1 MMRLHLIILSLLI
14 AFCPITS
21 IPANSAGIKR
31 VCALKEGVN
40 LSSQIKTE
48 NTIYKVND
56 NFNLKGAEIVIPK
69 NCVLMFDGGSMENGT
84 ISFTDTE
91 LCGFPQIDCK
101 LKGSIPQ
108 VDITWFGA
116 RRDDQTT
123 DVGAVINRVQ
133 AVAQHIIIP
142 AGVFYQT
149 NEAVKIEGNKHIDW
163 IGTIINISNKKQFDA
178 FTISSG
184 VVSLDMKGGLECKS
198 EGIDFSNANK
208 TDINGL
214 VVENIK
220 NSKLNIGNIRGFNTG
235 LKVFGHGGGCAY
247 NTFWL
252 AAIRNCNIGLLIT
265 QRDKDGK
272 KGWANE
278 NTFIGGRFGANT
290 SWYKDDRE
298 IHAVVAKGIYKD
310 DSYNKVNSLYFLR
323 PCAEGKY
330 VPFVFHNAAIISVID
345 CRTEGGVVGA
355 KLSGNTNRVILT
367 NSYGTSLSNLDLSEL
382 NRKQKWPIFRQLT
395 ARGQGFQ
402 ISTVRRDA
410 GKGSGRAGPARHQ
423 GDVFLLGESGF
434 NGFRTS
440 GVV

>member
-1 MMRLHLIILSLLI
+1 MLAKKFKIYVMRTYLFIISLLT

-21 IPANSAGIKR
+21 VSADSAGIKR
-31 VCALKEGVN
+31 ICVLKEGVS

-48 NTIYKVND
+48 NIIYKVSG
-56 NFNLKGAEIVIPK
+56 NFNLQGAEIVIPK
-69 NCVLMFDGGSMENGT
+69 DCVLMFDGGSIENGT

-91 LCGFPQIDCK
+91 LCGYPQIDCK

-108 VDITWFGA
+108 ADITWFGA
-116 RRDDQTT
+116 KRDDRTT
-123 DVGAVINRVQ
+123 DVGAVINRIQ
-133 AVAQHIIIP
+133 AITQHIIIP

-149 NEAVKIEGNKHIDW
+149 VEPIRIEGNKHIEW
-163 IGTIINISNKKQFDA
+163 IGTIICVNNKQQFDA
-178 FTISSG
+178 FTVSSG
-184 VVSLDMKGGLECKS
+184 VITLDMAGSLECKS
-198 EGIDFSNANK
+198 KSIDFSSTQK
-208 TDINGL
+208 TDICGL
-214 VVENIK
+214 VIENVK
-220 NSKLNIGNIRGFNTG
+220 NSKLNIGNIKGFNTG
-235 LKVFGHGGGCAY
+235 VKVFGHGDGCAY

-278 NTFIGGRFGANT
+278 NTFVGGRFGVNT

-298 IHAVVAKGIYKD
+298 THAVVAKGIYKD

-330 VPFVFHNAAIISVID
+330 VPFVFHNASIISVID

-355 KLSGNTNRVILT
+355 KLSGNTNRVLLT

-382 NRKQKWPIFRQLT
+382 NRKQKWPLFRQLSNENV
-395 ARGQGFQ
+395 APKNMR
-402 ISTVRRDA
+402 
-410 GKGSGRAGPARHQ
+410 
-423 GDVFLLGESGF
+423 
-434 NGFRTS
+434 
-440 GVV
+440 

>member
-1 MMRLHLIILSLLI
+1 MQEKKYKLIFMWTRLFVFSFLMVLSLN
-14 AFCPITS
+14 S
-21 IPANSAGIKR
+21 SVPAISAGLKR
-31 VCALKEGVN
+31 VCALKGGVS
-40 LSSQIKTE
+40 LSSQIKAE
-48 NTIYKVND
+48 NTIYKVST
-56 NFNLKGAEIVIPK
+56 NFNLKGGELVVPK
-69 NCVLMFDGGSMENGT
+69 NCVLMFDGGSIENGT

-91 LCGFPQIDCK
+91 LCGYPQIDCK

-108 VDITWFGA
+108 ADITWFGA
-116 RRDDQTT
+116 RRDDQRA
-123 DVGAVINRVQ
+123 DVGAVINCVQ
-133 AVAQHIIIP
+133 AITQHIIIP
-142 AGVFYQT
+142 SGVFYQT
-149 NEAVKIEGNKHIDW
+149 SEAIKIEGNKHIDW
-163 IGTIINISNKKQFDA
+163 IGTIICASNKKQFDA
-178 FTISSG
+178 FTVTSG
-184 VVSLDMKGGLECKS
+184 VMTLDMKGRLECKS
-198 EGIDFSNANK
+198 KSINFSNTNK
-208 TDINGL
+208 SDICGL
-214 VVENIK
+214 VIENIK
-220 NSKLNIGNIRGFNTG
+220 NSKLNIGNINGFNIG

-298 IHAVVAKGIYKD
+298 IHAIVAKGIYKD

-355 KLSGNTNRVILT
+355 KLSGNTNRMLLT

-382 NRKQKWPIFRQLT
+382 TRNQKWPIFRQYT
-395 ARGQGFQ
+395 
-402 ISTVRRDA
+402 
-410 GKGSGRAGPARHQ
+410 KEN
-423 GDVFLLGESGF
+423 LLPQKI
-434 NGFRTS
+434 R
-440 GVV
+440 